1 MVLLGKQMGEYSQA
15 QRSIL
20 ACNLR
25 ESYPK
30 TIALGTISFNEYAYS
45 YRNKHFNLARACCR
59 DGFKYRVNKSLQWF
73 ESQLPWN
80 TIYLCT
86 FNTHPKPIISF
97 FFFHFDSLLSR
108 TRVSCSNTSSVAC
121 HTWMET
127 LRIRLNRAPARI
139 SCIRVFSTELLA
151 QHGTER
157 HRENLAETWGIC
169 QEWQLLWSTPNVPYG
184 CTKVYRSRKSFNR
197 FAAQMLTVDDKDTI
211 SSRSLAR
218 RSICSTVGLSHSCSI
233 SNTRP
238 AQTSP
243 TTC

>member
-1 MVLLGKQMGEYSQA
+1 MRSRTRSRVAGYFIKLQDNADINRRLTIASRATKYFCRHIYLDCAGCSFVQSTINRAGSKRMVLLGKQMGEYSQA

-30 TIALGTISFNEYAYS
+30 TIALGTISCNEYAYS

-139 SCIRVFSTELLA
+139 SCIRVFST
-151 QHGTER
+151 
-157 HRENLAETWGIC
+157 
-169 QEWQLLWSTPNVPYG
+169 
-184 CTKVYRSRKSFNR
+184 KSY
-197 FAAQMLTVDDKDTI
+197 
-211 SSRSLAR
+211 
-218 RSICSTVGLSHSCSI
+218 
-233 SNTRP
+233 
-238 AQTSP
+238 
-243 TTC
+243 